1 MMPDTFLSFSPP
13 LTGQEEINEVV
24 DTLRNGWITTGPKVK
39 RFEEEFAAYLGS
51 DAAVALNSGTAAPR
65 VALATLDKTVHR
77 PKSSKGTTIMKRKIG
92 THTIF
97 DC

>member
-1 MMPDTFLSFSPP
+1 MRKDFLPFSPP
-13 LTGQEEINEVV
+13 FIGDQEINEVV
-24 DTLRNGWITTGPKVK
+24 DTLQEGWITTGQKVK

-51 DAAVALNSGTAAPR
+51 DAAVALNSGTAAPH

-77 PKSSKGTTIMKRKIG
+77 PKSSKGTTIMKRKTG